1 MVAGKNE
8 PDLKTPNSPK
18 KPDLVLVRKGGHPVV
33 ELPHLGD
40 LAPLRH
46 VPRVDEDV
54 PVRDREGGSWDLGVG
69 VADAHEADLRS
80 DRLSIFHPKTMNSS
94 HFLTVSPPACCSE
107 TLARIGTPEAV
118 SSIWDIL

>member
-1 MVAGKNE
+1 M
-8 PDLKTPNSPK
+8 P

-54 PVRDREGGSWDLGVG
+54 PVRDREGGTWDLGVG

-80 DRLSIFHPKTMNSS
+80 DRSSVNLSSQNYEFKSSS
-94 HFLTVSPPACCSE
+94 HCVT
-107 TLARIGTPEAV
+107 ARLLLGDPC
-118 SSIWDIL
+118 